1 MVDTFQAVIV
11 VAIAL
16 VPGALYFW
24 AFERQTGRWGIGLSD
39 RVLRFVG
46 LSALFHAAVAPV
58 SYWFWAHQ
66 WPKLREGESVSLGLW
81 GLAIA
86 YAAVP
91 LAGGT
96 IIGFATHRGLPWA
109 RWFVGPHP
117 APRAWDYLFEHEPDG
132 YVRMRLKSGT
142 WIAGLFAEFN
152 GQAPYTAGY
161 PEPQDLLL
169 PATVKIDPETG
180 ETPLDQDGRVMYER
194 GALLV
199 RWDEVEY
206 LQFFEEPGSENH
218 GNSRRTAPPP
228 SPQGVRRRLHLI
240 RQGRIGAR
248 TTRRARPGPGGEGPR
263 AQADERQ
270 EVAERRRRRR
280 KEFVGGYT
288 SSGKPFSELNLPIV
302 VGPGPGAKRRE
313 PSPPADKK

>member
-91 LAGGT
+91 LLGGT

-132 YVRMRLKSGT
+132 CIRMRLKSGT
-142 WIAGLFAEFN
+142 WIAGAFAEID
-152 GQAPYTAGY
+152 GRPPYSAGY
-161 PEPQDLLL
+161 PEPQDLYL
-169 PATVKIDPETG
+169 PAAVDVDPETG
-180 ETPLDQDGRVMYER
+180 ELPYDENGHIVHRP
-194 GALLV
+194 GAVLV
-199 RWDEVEY
+199 RWEEVEY
-206 LQFFEEPGSENH
+206 LEFFEEPWRADH
-218 GNSRRTAPPP
+218 GQYREAPSPPP
-228 SPQGVRRRLHLI
+228 EGVRRWLHLV
-240 RQGRIGAR
+240 RQGVLGAEPAGGAR
-248 TTRRARPGPGGEGPR
+248 SRSRGQAPR
-263 AQADERQ
+263 SRFRSQRQ
-270 EVAERRRRRR
+270 EEVARRDA
-280 KEFVGGYT
+280 
-288 SSGKPFSELNLPIV
+288 SELELRGV
-302 VGPGPGAKRRE
+302 PGTAPGEKGRGT
-313 PSPPADKK
+313 